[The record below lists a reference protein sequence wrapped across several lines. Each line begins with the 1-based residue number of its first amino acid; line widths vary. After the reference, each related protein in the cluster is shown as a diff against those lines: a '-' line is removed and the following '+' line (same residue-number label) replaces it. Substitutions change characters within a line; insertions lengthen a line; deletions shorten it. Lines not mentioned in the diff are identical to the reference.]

1 MEATTQAR
9 KATLNDLLDRALNK
23 GLMLRADVVIAMAGV
38 PLVGVSLHAAI
49 AGMETMLEY
58 GMLVDWD
65 EAIRSE
71 RLEKMEALRS
81 GPLCGEA
88 PRIKMPAAVWNDG
101 GPGPAWKWGILYLTP
116 SRLILHHATFDKV
129 MAEIE
134 ISQIAELT
142 RPNGNQLKIRTKDA
156 DTTLLRAVGIDK
168 ISNLLP
174 EACPSCGMLAPEEVL
189 LEEGCPKCA
198 WVSARKRSALSIAA
212 T

>member
-1 MEATTQAR
+1 MEGTAQAR

-49 AGMETMLEY
+49 AGIETMLEY

-71 RLEKMEALRS
+71 RREEMEALRS
-81 GPLCGEA
+81 GPLSGEA
-88 PRIKMPAAVWNDG
+88 PRMKMPAAVWDDG

-134 ISQIAELT
+134 ISQIAELS
-142 RPNGNQLKIRTKDA
+142 RDDGSHVLKIRTRNA
-156 DTTLLRAVGIDK
+156 GTTRLRSVGIDK
-168 ISNLLP
+168 IANL
-174 EACPSCGMLAPEEVL
+174 
-189 LEEGCPKCA
+189 
-198 WVSARKRSALSIAA
+198 LSIAA